1 MKKLLSIFM
10 ISVAVSGCS
19 GKDEIVSQNQALLK
33 WDMSEQDELM
43 AYAKIQMKSYQEEGF
58 VEITNGETISL
69 VGSDPIRVWV
79 SKNVA
84 ENYKNLRSDYTFPIG
99 STVIRVL
106 YDEES
111 NVKKITASIKAAQD
125 QNPDASD
132 WVFAVA
138 DDRGVISMN
147 DNGEWQFGPIASCN
161 VCHVTRLSTDGLFG
175 LIDN

>member
-10 ISVAVSGCS
+10 ISIAVSSCS
-19 GKDEIVSQNQALLK
+19 GKDEIVSQHQALLK

-58 VEITNGETISL
+58 VEVTNGEILSL

-79 SKNVA
+79 SKGVA
-84 ENYKNLRSDYTFPIG
+84 ENYKNLRSDYSFPIG

-106 YDEES
+106 YDQES
-111 NVKKITASIKAAQD
+111 NVKKITASIKAAQN

-138 DDRGVISMN
+138 DARGVINM
-147 DNGEWQFGPIASCN
+147 DQYGKWQFGSMESCN

-175 LIDN
+175 LDGN